1 MIDDPA
7 LDTFIAEANELLRDM
22 EAVLLHCEQGTA
34 ESEAINV
41 LFRSAHTIKGSSGL
55 FGLEAIVSFTHVV
68 ETVLDEV
75 RTQAAAIGAPLAAV
89 LLECC
94 DHIQTLVDAVA
105 NGRACDDPAMLR
117 AGMPVLERLRQHSG
131 LGAGQVAAAPLVAPR
146 SDVDVGGADTTTT
159 NDTPDDVS
167 SGLRVR
173 ADSWHISVRFTA
185 EVLRNGMDPLAFIRY
200 LTTFGAITGLQ
211 LIEETLPAPE
221 QFDAEACYLGFEIAL
236 KTEAPKSKI
245 EAAFEFVREDCSLRI
260 LPPRSRVADYVALI
274 RDLPEADGRLGEL
287 LVNCGTLTAQELLA
301 GLKLQAERE
310 AAEGSAPRLGE
321 VLIDQ
326 QLVQPAVLAAAVS
339 QQGEARA
346 AKAAENRSIRVDG
359 DKLDRLIDLIGELI
373 IAGAAT
379 GSEARQAGLGRLQE
393 SAQQLARIVE
403 EVRDQA
409 LKLRIVQIGPTF
421 TRFQRVVRD
430 VARETGKDIQLEVSG
445 ADTELD
451 KTLVERIADPLTHL
465 VRNAIDHGIET
476 PELRRSRGKPAAG
489 TVRLNA
495 YHDAGSVVIEVS
507 DDGGGLNRDRILEKA
522 RQRGLV
528 GADQV
533 LADAQVYDLVFE
545 PGFSTAEQ
553 VTNLSGRGVGMD
565 VVKSNVTALRGSIHI
580 DSRPGEGTQVRLR
593 LPLTLA
599 IIDGFQVGV
608 GGSSFVI
615 PLDLVEECVDLPIDA
630 ETPGGSGAL
639 AGHISSHGSLLP
651 LIHLREMFEIGGP
664 AGRRRSVVVVRGAG
678 ERAGIVVDE
687 LLGKLQ
693 AVIKPLSR
701 LFRQLQG
708 VSGSTILGSGKVALI
723 LDVPGLI
730 ERGRLQYA
738 GAEESNAE
746 AATPLDSDSQAHIV
760 SNDH

>member
-1 MIDDPA
+1 MNDDPA
-7 LDTFIAEANELLRDM
+7 LDTFVAEANELLRDM

-34 ESEAINV
+34 DSEAINV

-55 FGLEAIVSFTHVV
+55 FGLEGIVSFTHVV

-75 RTQAAAIGAPLAAV
+75 RTQAAPISGPLAAV

-94 DHIQTLVDAVA
+94 DHIQRLVDAVA
-105 NGRACDDPAMLR
+105 NGAVCDDAAMLQ
-117 AGMPVLERLRQHSG
+117 AGAPVLKRLRQQSG
-131 LGAGQVAAAPLVAPR
+131 FGSGPVTVPPAAAA
-146 SDVDVGGADTTTT
+146 
-159 NDTPDDVS
+159 TPAAEMPAAATPAAAGDAAR
-167 SGLRVR
+167 GLRVR
-173 ADSWHISVRFTA
+173 ADSWHLSVRFAA

-200 LTTFGAITGLQ
+200 LTTFGTLTGLQ
-211 LIEETLPAPE
+211 LIEEALPPPE

-236 KTEAPKSKI
+236 KTEAAKSKI
-245 EAAFEFVREDCSLRI
+245 EAAFEFVREECSLRI

-287 LVNCGTLTAQELLA
+287 LVNCGTLTAQELSA

-321 VLIDQ
+321 LLIDQ
-326 QLVQPAVLAAAVS
+326 QVIQPAVLAAAVS

-346 AKAAENRSIRVDG
+346 SKAAESRSIRVDG

-379 GSEARQAGLGRLQE
+379 GSEARQAGLARLQE

-421 TRFQRVVRD
+421 SRFSRVVRD

-495 YHDAGSVVIEVS
+495 YHDAGSVVIEVA

-528 GADQV
+528 SPDQV
-533 LADAQVYDLVFE
+533 LTDTQVYELIFE

-580 DSRPGEGTQVRLR
+580 DSQPGEGTQVRLR

-615 PLDLVEECVDLPIDA
+615 PLDLVEECVDLPLDGDTA
-630 ETPGGSGAL
+630 TAS

-651 LIHLREMFEIGGP
+651 LIHLRELFEIGGA

-708 VSGSTILGSGKVALI
+708 VGGSTILGNGKVALI

-730 ERGRLQYA
+730 DRGRLQYA
-738 GAEESNAE
+738 GATQSSPQ
-746 AATPLDSDSQAHIV
+746 ATAPLDSGSQAHSV
-760 SNDH
+760 ST